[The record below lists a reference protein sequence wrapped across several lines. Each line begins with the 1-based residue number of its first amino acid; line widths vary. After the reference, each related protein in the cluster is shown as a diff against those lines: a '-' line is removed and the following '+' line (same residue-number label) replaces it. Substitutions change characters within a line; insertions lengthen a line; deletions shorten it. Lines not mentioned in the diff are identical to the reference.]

1 MKLLN
6 SSSLEKRSI
15 HLTRYERGVS
25 CKEEKDKWCPA
36 CALEKYRQAG
46 NRHGSSSWKLKMK
59 LYFMRQGRII
69 ACNYFFWNLG
79 FKGIINNALK

>member
-46 NRHGSSSWKLKMK
+46 NRHGSRHEAVLHAS
-59 LYFMRQGRII
+59 RQ
-69 ACNYFFWNLG
+69 NHSLQLFFWNLW